1 LREREVTPTSSVGVV
16 IFFNNNNN
24 NNNNKFAHN
33 KKKIEISAGNA
44 ENWNVKAGAIR
55 DLNYFR
61 CEIN

>member
-1 LREREVTPTSSVGVV
+1 VTPTSSVGVV
-16 IFFNNNNN
+16 NFFNNNNN
-24 NNNNKFAHN
+24 KKKFAHN